1 MHTIDLNADVGEG
14 VGPASV
20 AADAAL
26 LALVSSANIS
36 CGAHAG
42 DEPTI
47 RAVIE
52 HALQLGCAIGAH
64 PSFADREDFG
74 RRELNLPPAA
84 IQAQVTAQVNYL
96 QRLVQ
101 EQGGTINHVKPHGA
115 LYNLAARSESIA
127 AAIVAGIMAVDPRLI
142 VVGLA
147 GGRLIDAALQAGMS
161 VAREAF
167 ADRAYQ
173 DDGTLA
179 PRSLPGTVHHDPE
192 RVVQQV
198 RELLGGSVTT
208 LSGSTFALQADT
220 ICLHGDTPGALEFA
234 RGIRELLIREGYTI
248 SAKYLVENAKTSPQ
262 RNTDTPR

>member
-1 MHTIDLNADVGEG
+1 MNTIDLNADVGEG
-14 VGPASV
+14 VGAASV

-52 HALQLGCAIGAH
+52 RAIELGCAIGAH
-64 PSFADREDFG
+64 PSFTDRAHFG
-74 RRELNLPPAA
+74 RRELDLPPAE
-84 IQAQVTAQVNYL
+84 IQALVTAQVTYL
-96 QRLVQ
+96 QGLVH
-101 EQGGTINHVKPHGA
+101 EQGGSLHHVKPHGA
-115 LYNLAARSESIA
+115 LYNLAARSEPVA
-127 AAIVAGIMAVDPRLI
+127 TAIVAGIKATDPRLI

-147 GGRLIDAALQAGMS
+147 GSRLIDAALQAGMR

-179 PRSLPGTVHHDPE
+179 SRSLAGSVHHDVE
-192 RVVQQV
+192 RVVAQV
-198 RELLGGSVTT
+198 RELLRGRVTT
-208 LSGSTFALQADT
+208 LSDNTIALQADT

-234 RGIRELLIREGYTI
+234 RCIRELLIREGYAIT
-248 SAKYLVENAKTSPQ
+248 SASLGN
-262 RNTDTPR
+262 